1 MFRLLNRCNSKMSRI
16 PFYRFPTNPERC
28 QWIAAVDHKHWIP
41 TEHSW
46 ICGAH
51 FILFLGV
58 KAMIVFLQ
66 IMFLPYSIM
75 RKDMERYKRMACT
88 KKRRIDNSERMSAAW
103 SLLQMEMAQ
112 IFVNHTLAPQLLHLH
127 VCPCM
132 ILKTWNVDTITWKMK
147 TDDY

>member
-66 IMFLPYSIM
+66 ITVYVPSVFNH
-75 RKDMERYKRMACT
+75 EKRHG
-88 KKRRIDNSERMSAAW
+88 K
-103 SLLQMEMAQ
+103 
-112 IFVNHTLAPQLLHLH
+112 V
-127 VCPCM
+127 
-132 ILKTWNVDTITWKMK
+132 
-147 TDDY
+147 